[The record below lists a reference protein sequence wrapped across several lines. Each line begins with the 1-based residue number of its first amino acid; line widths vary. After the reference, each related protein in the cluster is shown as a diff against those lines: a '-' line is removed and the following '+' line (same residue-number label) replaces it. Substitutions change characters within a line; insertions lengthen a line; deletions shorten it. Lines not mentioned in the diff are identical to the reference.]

1 MTLKQ
6 SRRRGK
12 LCLPDV
18 LPVCC
23 SVFERGRDIIK
34 AVFLVALLCFAAT
47 LGFAVLWLCLLFM
60 SYSIIGHVSDKIS
73 PGHDRKIV
81 VF

>member
-6 SRRRGK
+6 SRQSGK

-18 LPVCC
+18 LPMCC
-23 SVFERGRDIIK
+23 SVFERDRDIIK
-34 AVFLVALLCFAAT
+34 ALFLVALLFFGTT
-47 LGFAVLWLCLLFM
+47 LDFAVLWLCLLFM
-60 SYSIIGHVSDKIS
+60 SYRIIGHVSDKIS
-73 PGHDRKIV
+73 TGHDRRMV